1 MQNIK
6 NSSLFKKLYSIP
18 TAPLVLSVFSIIPFS
33 ICTFGVWFFKDP
45 WQSFAFLNLLNYSVI
60 VLSFLGA
67 VQWGISLSIAQ
78 QKLSVQW
85 KWYIWSII
93 PALLGWIVL
102 MGSTNYL
109 VVIFIF
115 MLGFTLSYLIDS
127 YSIRLGR
134 APEWYRTIRKTLT
147 ILVIIHFGAVMTYI
161 NKVSV

>member
-67 VQWGISLSIAQ
+67 VQW
-78 QKLSVQW
+78 
-85 KWYIWSII
+85 
-93 PALLGWIVL
+93 
-102 MGSTNYL
+102 
-109 VVIFIF
+109 
-115 MLGFTLSYLIDS
+115 
-127 YSIRLGR
+127 
-134 APEWYRTIRKTLT
+134 
-147 ILVIIHFGAVMTYI
+147 
-161 NKVSV
+161 